1 MTSGTVQLHRVLRAP
16 VERVFRAFLDAD
28 ALPKWLPPY
37 GYTCKVHHLDPREGG
52 SFRMTFT
59 SFQTGEGHS
68 FGGDYLEIVP
78 QEKLR
83 YTDTFD
89 DPSMAGEM
97 QTIVAFQQVS
107 CGTELQVTQNGI
119 PAAIPLEMC
128 YLGWQDSLA
137 QLAQL
142 VEADTGGGA

>member
-1 MTSGTVQLHRVLRAP
+1 MS
-16 VERVFRAFLDAD
+16 
-28 ALPKWLPPY
+28 
-37 GYTCKVHHLDPREGG
+37 
-52 SFRMTFT
+52 FT

-78 QEKLR
+78 QKKLR

-89 DPSMAGEM
+89 DPSMAGDM

-107 CGTELQVTQNGI
+107 CGTELIVTQNGI
-119 PAAIPLEMC
+119 PAVIPLEMC

-137 QLAQL
+137 QLARL

>member
-1 MTSGTVQLHRVLRAP
+1 MASGTVQLHRVLRAP

-28 ALPKWLPPY
+28 ALAKWLPPY
-37 GYTCKVHHLDPREGG
+37 GYTCQVHHLDPREGG
-52 SFRMTFT
+52 SFRMSFT

-68 FGGDYLEIVP
+68 FGGDYLEIIP

-89 DPSMAGEM
+89 DPAMAGNM
-97 QTIVAFQQVS
+97 QTMVTFQQVS

-137 QLAQL
+137 QLARL
-142 VEADTGGGA
+142 VEADTGGGT